1 MTMQP
6 GSLWCT
12 PWCPRHRHKRKNRT
26 GFSLLEVLV
35 AALIMGIAISGVMSG
50 IAGAAR
56 NAARL
61 TEYDR
66 ATLLAKQKMDELL
79 MDRAAPRNQ
88 RMEGSFAP
96 VIVGTTSSGL
106 VQSGWTATVAPFEAV
121 PGEGNGYW
129 AVDRVALEVWWV
141 TADHARHTFSLE
153 GFRRNVLQPG
163 DRRF

>member
-1 MTMQP
+1 MKALA
-6 GSLWCT
+6 SSRW
-12 PWCPRHRHKRKNRT
+12 RHQRKQL
-26 GFSLLEVLV
+26 GFTLLEVLV
-35 AALIMGIAISGVMSG
+35 ATLIMGIAVSGVLSG

-61 TEYDR
+61 TDFDR

-79 MDRAAPRNQ
+79 MDRSAPRNQ
-88 RMEGSFAP
+88 PTQGTFAVP
-96 VIVGTTSSGL
+96 SSGWTS
-106 VQSGWTATVAPFEAV
+106 SGWTATVSPFEAI
-121 PGEGNGYW
+121 PGAGAGLW

-141 TADHARHTFSLE
+141 SADQARHSFSLE